1 MSRFD
6 SLLELIEPLE
16 KGEHGRWISDSDHKG
31 TMDDPI
37 PMPFCSYSE
46 AVHKLA
52 DAVYEFVESNPE
64 YELKNYQ
71 KLLEDRGLKWSMD
84 SFREADVSIMD
95 AQGILAMLVGLL
107 RAERFSDGVVLEALE
122 SGLVLKWLERIRDI
136 VEKR

>member
-16 KGEHGRWISDSDHKG
+16 KGTNGRWISDDHEG

-46 AVHKLA
+46 SVHKLA
-52 DAVYEFVESNPE
+52 DAVYEFVENNPE

-71 KLLEDRGLKWSMD
+71 KLLEDRGVKWSMD
-84 SFREADVSIMD
+84 SFKEADVSIMD
-95 AQGILAMLVGLL
+95 VQGILAMLVGLL
-107 RAERFSDGVVLEALE
+107 RAERFCDGVVLEALE
-122 SGLVLKWLERIRDI
+122 NGLVLKWLARIRDI

>member
-16 KGEHGRWISDSDHKG
+16 KGTHGRWISGNNHKG

-37 PMPFCSYSE
+37 PMPFCAYSE

>member
-16 KGEHGRWISDSDHKG
+16 KGAHGRWISDGDHKG

-84 SFREADVSIMD
+84 SFREADVSIID

>member
-16 KGEHGRWISDSDHKG
+16 KGAHGRWISDSDYKG

-64 YELKNYQ
+64 YELRNYK
-71 KLLEDRGLKWSMD
+71 KLLDDRGLKWSMD

>member
-6 SLLELIEPLE
+6 SLLGGGGPLE
-16 KGEHGRWISDSDHKG
+16 KGAHGRWWADSDHKG

>member
-1 MSRFD
+1 MVCCCGGACVMSRFD

-16 KGEHGRWISDSDHKG
+16 KGAHGRWISDSDHKG

-52 DAVYEFVESNPE
+52 DAVYEFVENNPE

-84 SFREADVSIMD
+84 FFREADVSIMD
-95 AQGILAMLVGLL
+95 AQGILA
-107 RAERFSDGVVLEALE
+107 
-122 SGLVLKWLERIRDI
+122 
-136 VEKR
+136 

>member
-6 SLLELIEPLE
+6 SLLELIDPLE
-16 KGEHGRWISDSDHKG
+16 KGTHGRWISDSVHKG
-31 TMDDPI
+31 AMDDPI
-37 PMPFCSYSE
+37 PKPFCSYSE

-52 DAVYEFVESNPE
+52 DAVYEFVENNPE

-107 RAERFSDGVVLEALE
+107 RAERFCDGVILEALE
-122 SGLVLKWLERIRDI
+122 SGLVLKWLARIRDI

>member
-16 KGEHGRWISDSDHKG
+16 KGTHGRWISGNNHKG
-31 TMDDPI
+31 TMDDPT

-52 DAVYEFVESNPE
+52 DAVYEFVENNPE

-107 RAERFSDGVVLEALE
+107 RAERFCDGVVLEALE
-122 SGLVLKWLERIRDI
+122 NGLVLKWLARIRDI